1 MDKKI
6 IIAID
11 GYSSC
16 GKSTLARELAQRLG
30 YRYIDTGAMY
40 RAVTYY
46 FHLNGID
53 IKNHDAVSQ
62 ALTHINIDFEYDD
75 ITGKQVTILNGFNIE
90 KEIREPLISD
100 KVSPV
105 SALKEV
111 RQFLVMQQ
119 QKMGNEKGIVM
130 DGRDIGTVVFPN
142 AELKLFMTADEEIRV
157 ARRYDELIAD
167 GSDMDLEDVREN
179 IRRRDY
185 MDTHRE
191 ESPLRQAN
199 DAIVIDNSNLNRAEQ
214 LDLAYNLA
222 VSALDSAKKV
232 EI

>member
-1 MDKKI
+1 
-6 IIAID
+6 
-11 GYSSC
+11 
-16 GKSTLARELAQRLG
+16 
-30 YRYIDTGAMY
+30 
-40 RAVTYY
+40 
-46 FHLNGID
+46 
-53 IKNHDAVSQ
+53 
-62 ALTHINIDFEYDD
+62 
-75 ITGKQVTILNGFNIE
+75 
-90 KEIREPLISD
+90 
-100 KVSPV
+100 
-105 SALKEV
+105 V